1 MFKRIALAALSA
13 TMGPVVIISVMGS
26 RLEAQIAPPAADAP
40 TFEAASIR
48 PAADTGR
55 RGGRGTPGR
64 FQGINLPARQ
74 LIRQAY
80 DVHDS
85 QIIGGPDWLAS
96 EGFDINATTGDK
108 PPDQMRFMMQ
118 SLLRDRFTLTFHTEK
133 RELPIYALV
142 VARSDGKLGSG
153 LKRIPDGEC
162 PAPGARRGAP
172 PAGAPPA
179 APPPFDP
186 NNPQPQ
192 CGGIIFGPGR
202 LLAHG
207 VGLDQLARSIGGLP
221 AITAFNRI
229 VVNETKRE
237 GQYDFDFK
245 WTNEFGPRGGPPP
258 GGAPPAG
265 PTPAPGD
272 EPSLVTALQEQ
283 LGLKL
288 DPRRATVDV
297 LVIDSAEKPTEN

>member
-1 MFKRIALAALSA
+1 VFKRIALAALSA
-13 TMGPVVIISVMGS
+13 TMGPAVIIGVMGL
-26 RLEAQIAPPAADAP
+26 RLEAQIAPPAADTP

-55 RGGRGTPGR
+55 GGRGTPGR
-64 FQGINLPARQ
+64 FQGFNLPARQ

-80 DVHDS
+80 DVHDA
-85 QIIGGPDWLAS
+85 QIVGGPDWLAS

-118 SLLRDRFTLTFHTEK
+118 TLLRDRFKLTFHTEK

-142 VARSDGKLGSG
+142 VARSDGKIGSG

-162 PAPGARRGAP
+162 PPPGARRGAP
-172 PAGAPPA
+172 PAGGPPA
-179 APPPFDP
+179 APPSPFDP
-186 NNPQPQ
+186 NAQAP
-192 CGGIIFGPGR
+192 CGSMIFGPGR

-207 VGLDQLARSIGGLP
+207 VPIDQLARSIGGLP

-229 VVNETKRE
+229 VVNETKLE

-258 GGAPPAG
+258 GGAAG

-272 EPSLVTALQEQ
+272 EPTLVTALQEQ

-297 LVIDSAEKPTEN
+297 MVLDSAEKPTDN

>member
-1 MFKRIALAALSA
+1 MLKRIALAVLSA
-13 TMGPVVIISVMGS
+13 TMGPVVIIAVMGL
-26 RLEAQIAPPAADAP
+26 RLEAQIAPPAANSP
-40 TFEAASIR
+40 TFEAASIK

-64 FQGINLPARQ
+64 FQGFNLPTRQ

-80 DVHDS
+80 DVHDA
-85 QIIGGPDWLAS
+85 QIVGGPDWLAS
-96 EGFDINATTGDK
+96 DGFDINATTGDK

-118 SLLRDRFTLTFHTEK
+118 SLLRDRFKLTFHSEK

-142 VARSDGKLGSG
+142 VARGDGRLGSG

-162 PAPGARRGAP
+162 PPPGARRGAP
-172 PAGAPPA
+172 PTGGAPA
-179 APPPFDP
+179 APPSPFDP
-186 NNPQPQ
+186 NAQAP
-192 CGGIIFGPGR
+192 CGSMIFGPGR

-207 VGLDQLARSIGGLP
+207 VEIDQLARSIGGLP

-229 VVNETKRE
+229 VVNETKLE

-258 GGAPPAG
+258 GAPPLAPPAG
-265 PTPAPGD
+265 D
-272 EPSLVTALQEQ
+272 EPTLVTALQEQ

-297 LVIDSAEKPTEN
+297 LVIDSVEKPGEN